1 MFINISGI
9 ERDSK
14 REENPPNCSAG
25 SATSRPRR
33 GRSPADP
40 AATKKVTSRP
50 TDITDI
56 SSARSTCAAM
66 SLSSTSSSSPSSR
79 STSTSDPLA
88 ALRFEAWKC
97 MKGHAL
103 SAFSAPRRA
112 GSHYAAAPRH
122 PGTYCV
128 APNDRTHARTRQ
140 ISRFD
145 TMYRT
150 HRSTQQGKPLRP
162 SPGVGATI
170 NTLRPSTSLLLAY
183 H

>member
-1 MFINISGI
+1 MLINISGI

-25 SATSRPRR
+25 SATSRPL
-33 GRSPADP
+33 G
-40 AATKKVTSRP
+40 AAPQLIPLPQKKVTSRP
-50 TDITDI
+50 ADIADI
-56 SSARSTCAAM
+56 SSARSTRAAM

-112 GSHYAAAPRH
+112 GSHYA
-122 PGTYCV
+122 V
-128 APNDRTHARTRQ
+128 AP
-140 ISRFD
+140 
-145 TMYRT
+145 
-150 HRSTQQGKPLRP
+150 
-162 SPGVGATI
+162 
-170 NTLRPSTSLLLAY
+170 
-183 H
+183 

>member
-1 MFINISGI
+1 
-9 ERDSK
+9 
-14 REENPPNCSAG
+14 
-25 SATSRPRR
+25 
-33 GRSPADP
+33 
-40 AATKKVTSRP
+40 
-50 TDITDI
+50 
-56 SSARSTCAAM
+56 M

-88 ALRFEAWKC
+88 ALRFEASKC

-162 SPGVGATI
+162 LPGVGATI
-170 NTLRPSTSLLLAY
+170 NTLMTIDVIVTSVSLAY
-183 H
+183 VTSVVVSHLTRCTSVDVTGHSVFR